1 MDNRFITN
9 SFVAQSYGR
18 SRNYTNIPAKLFKDY
33 NVKKG
38 LRNENGTGVRIG
50 LTRISDVVGYDEID
64 GKKIAAPGKLY
75 YRGYEVSDL
84 VKGKKN
90 AHNGYEETCFLLLFG
105 YLPTKEELRR
115 FTDILSQMYDLP
127 QEFLE
132 MHILRQPSKNLM
144 NALQQSVLSL
154 YDYDRNPDETDPYLV
169 LLKGMNIMAKLPA
182 ILCYSYQSK
191 MHFHYKDSLF
201 IHYPRKDFSFAEN
214 ILYMLR
220 EDRKFTER
228 EANMLDILLML
239 HADHGGGNNSTFTS
253 VVISSTNTDIYSAI
267 VGSLGSLKGPR
278 HGGANLRSV
287 EMMETITKEIGYDAT
302 DDQIRDIISRIQAKD
317 YYDNAGLVYGIGHAV
332 YTLSDPRA
340 EILRDYAKELAEEKG
355 KTDQFNFMVRFE
367 TIAKEMIYQKTGKE
381 MPTNV
386 DYYSG
391 FIYNLLGIPRD
402 LVIPLFAVSRCVGW
416 VAHNIENKL
425 YDGRIMRPATKYVGE
440 IEEYVKME
448 ER

>member
-302 DDQIRDIISRIQAKD
+302 DDQIRDVISRIQAKD

-367 TIAKEMIYQKTGKE
+367 TIAKEMIYEKTGKE

>member
-1 MDNRFITN
+1 MDNKFITN

-18 SRNYTNIPAKLFKDY
+18 SRNYTNIPAKLYKEYD
-33 NVKKG
+33 VKKG

-84 VKGKKN
+84 VKGKGN
-90 AHNGYEETCFLLLFG
+90 FHNGYEETCFLLLFG
-105 YLPTKEELRR
+105 YLPTKEELKR
-115 FTDILSQMYDLP
+115 FTGILSQMYDLP

-132 MHILRQPSKNLM
+132 MHILRQPSRNLM

-154 YDYDRNPDETDPYLV
+154 YDYDPNPDETDPYLV

-182 ILCYSYQSK
+182 ILCYAYQSK

-201 IHYPRKDFSFAEN
+201 IHYPRKDFSIAEN

-253 VVISSTNTDIYSAI
+253 VVISSTNTDIYSSI

-287 EMMETITKEIGYDAT
+287 EMMEVITKEIGYQASDE
-302 DDQIRDIISRIQAKD
+302 QIREIIQRIQAKD
-317 YYDNAGLVYGIGHAV
+317 YYDNTGLVYGIGHAV

-340 EILRDYAKELAEEKG
+340 EILRDYAKDLAEEKG
-355 KTDQFNFMVRFE
+355 KSDQFQFMVRFE
-367 TIAKEMIYQKTGKE
+367 KIAKEMIFEKTGKE

-440 IEEYVKME
+440 IAEYLKME

>member
-18 SRNYTNIPAKLFKDY
+18 SRNYTDIPAKLYKDY

-75 YRGYEVSDL
+75 YRGYEVADL

-105 YLPTKEELRR
+105 YLPTKVELKR

-182 ILCYSYQSK
+182 ILCYAYQSK

-287 EMMETITKEIGYDAT
+287 EMMETITKEIGFDAT
-302 DDQIRDIISRIQAKD
+302 DEQIRDVISRILTKD
-317 YYDNAGLVYGIGHAV
+317 YYDNTGLVYGIGHAV
-332 YTLSDPRA
+332 YTISDPRA

-355 KTDQFNFMVRFE
+355 KSQQFDFMVRFE
-367 TIAKEMIYQKTGKE
+367 TIAKDMIYQKTGKE
-381 MPTNV
+381 MATNV
-386 DYYSG
+386 DFYSG

-440 IEEYVKME
+440 IEQYVKME

>member
-1 MDNRFITN
+1 MDNKFITN

-18 SRNYTNIPAKLFKDY
+18 SRNYTDIPAKLYKEY

-50 LTRISDVVGYDEID
+50 LTRIADVVGYEEID
-64 GKKIAAPGKLY
+64 GKKVAAPGKLY
-75 YRGYEVSDL
+75 YRGYEVADL
-84 VKGKKN
+84 VKGKGN
-90 AHNGYEETCFLLLFG
+90 FHNGYEETCFLLLFG
-105 YLPTKEELRR
+105 YLPTREELKR
-115 FTDILSQMYDLP
+115 FSDILAQMYDLP
-127 QEFLE
+127 HEFLE

-287 EMMETITKEIGYDAT
+287 EMMETITKEIGYDAS
-302 DDQIRDIISRIQAKD
+302 DDKIREVISRILAKD

-332 YTLSDPRA
+332 YTISDPRA
-340 EILRDYAKELAEEKG
+340 EILREYARELASEKG
-355 KTDQFNFMVRFE
+355 RDEAFDFMVRFE
-367 TIAKEMIYQKTGKE
+367 TIAKEMIYNKIGKE
-381 MPTNV
+381 MATNV
-386 DYYSG
+386 DFYSG

-425 YDGRIMRPATKYVGE
+425 YDGRIMRPATKYVGQ

>member
-1 MDNRFITN
+1 MENKFITN
-9 SFVAQSYGR
+9 SFIAQSYGR
-18 SRNYTNIPAKLFKDY
+18 SRNYTDIPAKLFKEY

-50 LTRISDVVGYDEID
+50 LTRIADVVGYEEID
-64 GKKIAAPGKLY
+64 GKKVATPGKLY
-75 YRGYEVSDL
+75 YRGYEVADL
-84 VKGKKN
+84 VKGKGN

-105 YLPTKEELRR
+105 YLPTKEELKR
-115 FTDILSQMYDLP
+115 FTDIMSQMYDLP
-127 QEFLE
+127 HEFLE

-228 EANMLDILLML
+228 EANLLDVLLML

-287 EMMETITKEIGYDAT
+287 EMMETITKEIGYDAS
-302 DDQIRDIISRIQAKD
+302 DDKIREIIARILAKD

-332 YTLSDPRA
+332 YTISDPRA
-340 EILRDYAKELAEEKG
+340 EILREYARELAAEKG
-355 KTDQFNFMVRFE
+355 RDQAFDFMVRFE
-367 TIAKEMIYQKTGKE
+367 QIAKEMIYNKTGKE
-381 MPTNV
+381 MATNV
-386 DYYSG
+386 DFYSG

-425 YDGRIMRPATKYVGE
+425 YDGRIMRPATKYVGQ

>member
-1 MDNRFITN
+1 MDNKFITN

-18 SRNYTNIPAKLFKDY
+18 SRNYTDIPAKLYKEY

-50 LTRISDVVGYDEID
+50 LTRIADVVGYEEID
-64 GKKIAAPGKLY
+64 GKKVAAPGKLY
-75 YRGYEVSDL
+75 YRGYEVADL
-84 VKGKKN
+84 VKGKGN
-90 AHNGYEETCFLLLFG
+90 FHNGYEETCFLLLFG
-105 YLPTKEELRR
+105 YLPTREELKR
-115 FTDILSQMYDLP
+115 FSDILAQMYDLP
-127 QEFLE
+127 HEFLE

-287 EMMETITKEIGYDAT
+287 EMMETITKEIGYDAS
-302 DDQIRDIISRIQAKD
+302 DDKIREVISRILAKD

-332 YTLSDPRA
+332 YTISDPRA
-340 EILRDYAKELAEEKG
+340 EILREYARELASEKG
-355 KTDQFNFMVRFE
+355 RDEAFDFMVRFE
-367 TIAKEMIYQKTGKE
+367 TIAKEMIYNKTGKE
-381 MPTNV
+381 MATNV
-386 DYYSG
+386 DFYSG

-425 YDGRIMRPATKYVGE
+425 YDGRIMRPATKYVGQ

>member
-18 SRNYTNIPAKLFKDY
+18 SRNYTNIPAKLYKEY

-302 DDQIRDIISRIQAKD
+302 DEQIREVISRIFAKD
-317 YYDNAGLVYGIGHAV
+317 YYDNTGLVYGIGHAV
-332 YTLSDPRA
+332 YTISDPRA

-355 KTDQFNFMVRFE
+355 KTQQFDFMVRFE

-381 MPTNV
+381 MATNV
-386 DYYSG
+386 DFYSG